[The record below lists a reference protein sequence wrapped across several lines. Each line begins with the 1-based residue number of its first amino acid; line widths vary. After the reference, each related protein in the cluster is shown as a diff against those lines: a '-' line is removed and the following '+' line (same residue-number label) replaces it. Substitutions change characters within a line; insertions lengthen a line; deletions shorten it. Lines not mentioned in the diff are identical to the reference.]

1 MAFLTA
7 LFPNFYRM
15 IPIRRPCG
23 YRSDPRRAC
32 SCMPPQVDKHL
43 SKISGPLLDRIDLR
57 VEVPAVQFTRL
68 AEMPPGPGSADL
80 RREVLEGGGTL
91 GEAVCNEG
99 SSGE

>member
-1 MAFLTA
+1 
-7 LFPNFYRM
+7 
-15 IPIRRPCG
+15 
-23 YRSDPRRAC
+23 
-32 SCMPPQVDKHL
+32 MPPQVERYL
-43 SKISGPLLDRIDLR
+43 SKISGALLNPIDLR

-80 RREVLEGGGTL
+80 PREELEGGGTL